1 MVYDVTFLYE
11 MDVTLFI
18 DFVLKLCG
26 VMVQTMVVV
35 MLRKLSLSQ
44 RLNYDIAMDVS
55 TDIVWS
61 ISINRVSHL
70 DVEKWLLVQHF
81 VFRIMIVR
89 LKSVICIDMVI

>member
-1 MVYDVTFLYE
+1 MVHDVTFLYE
-11 MDVTLFI
+11 MDVTLII

-44 RLNYDIAMDVS
+44 RLNFDIAMDVF
-55 TDIVWS
+55 TDIVCS
-61 ISINRVSHL
+61 ISVNRVGHL
-70 DVEKWLLVQHF
+70 DVEKWLLVKHF
-81 VFRIMIVR
+81 VFGIVIVR